1 MKLGVA
7 ITGVFGKFEQQFH
20 HSFIV
25 KPVVLGNGAWA
36 GAAAAPAMHEI
47 VVAVQE
53 MTVQLVT
60 PNETTVLAQFLSK
73 PEPVINTV

>member
-1 MKLGVA
+1 
-7 ITGVFGKFEQQFH
+7 
-20 HSFIV
+20 
-25 KPVVLGNGAWA
+25 
-36 GAAAAPAMHEI
+36 MHEM